1 MEINNLLQPTEKG
14 PYPSDLSLEDQGL
27 FALGY
32 FHQKSR
38 SISEANEGKQTKETS
53 NQDSDQEN

>member
-1 MEINNLLQPTEKG
+1 
-14 PYPSDLSLEDQGL
+14 LSLENQGL

-38 SISEANEGKQTKETS
+38 SISEAIDGKLAKESS
-53 NQDSDQEN
+53 NQDSAQEN